1 MNSSQSF
8 NSEFICLT
16 LEKVFI
22 LIMLHS
28 KSSNFHLSRKID
40 IITEDG
46 NNSTEWTKHS
56 SLNCRKCKDN
66 THENNIFDHGLT

>member
-1 MNSSQSF
+1 MLGYIHKFESKSLNSSLLMNSSQTF

-16 LEKVFI
+16 LEKALI

-46 NNSTEWTKHS
+46 NNSTE
-56 SLNCRKCKDN
+56 
-66 THENNIFDHGLT
+66 